1 MKKTI
6 LLATVIPALALGALT
21 ASQVQACDEHCKMTP
36 KKTIAKKP
44 VAKKPIAKVTT
55 AKSTLAK
62 KPVVQASAKKAEPKK
77 TGVKKIESKK
87 IEIKKAE
94 VSKVLDFKMKSL
106 TEQDV
111 DLSKYQGKV
120 VMMVNVASKCGLT
133 PQYQGLQD
141 LHKKYSGQG
150 LAILGFPAND
160 FGQQEP
166 GTAEEIGEFCQKNYG
181 VEFDM
186 FSKIAVTGENKA
198 PLYKYLTSAETNPEH
213 AGEISWN
220 FEKFLIGRD
229 GKIVA
234 RFAPAVTPTSQEV
247 TKAIEAELAKK

>member
-1 MKKTI
+1 MKQTTILVIATVPVLMLGAMSKQSVTACAEHHKTTKTVAKQTVVKKT
-6 LLATVIPALALGALT
+6 
-21 ASQVQACDEHCKMTP
+21 
-36 KKTIAKKP
+36 
-44 VAKKPIAKVTT
+44 VAKKVATSKV
-55 AKSTLAK
+55 AAK
-62 KPVVQASAKKAEPKK
+62 KPVVVASAKKTEI
-77 TGVKKIESKK
+77 KKIEVP
-87 IEIKKAE
+87 E
-94 VSKVLDFKMKSL
+94 VLNFKMKSL
-106 TEQDV
+106 SEQDV

-133 PQYQGLQD
+133 PQYEGLQE
-141 LHKKYSGQG
+141 LHKKYSGLG

-166 GTAEEIGEFCQKNYG
+166 GTAEEIGEFCKKNYG

-234 RFAPAVTPTSQEV
+234 RFAPGITPTSEEV
-247 TKAIEAELAKK
+247 TKAIETELAKK

>member
-1 MKKTI
+1 MKKI
-6 LLATVIPALALGALT
+6 IVLAFAAIPALAFGALT
-21 ASQVQACDEHCKMTP
+21 QQARACNGHCKMMA
-36 KKTIAKKP
+36 KKT
-44 VAKKPIAKVTT
+44 VAKKPAAKTIVSKTT
-55 AKSTLAK
+55 VAKKLVVK
-62 KPVVQASAKKAEPKK
+62 KPVVQISAKKIEMKK
-77 TGVKKIESKK
+77 V
-87 IEIKKAE
+87 EIKKSE
-94 VSKVLDFKMKSL
+94 VPKVLNFKMKSL
-106 TEQDV
+106 SEQDV

-133 PQYQGLQD
+133 PQYQGLQE
-141 LHKKYSGQG
+141 LHKKYSVQG

-166 GTAEEIGEFCQKNYG
+166 GTAEEIGEFCTKNYG

-186 FSKIAVTGENKA
+186 FSKIAVTGESKA
-198 PLYKYLTSAETNPEH
+198 PLYKYLTSAETNPNH

-234 RFAPAVTPTSQEV
+234 RFAPAVTPTSEEI
-247 TKAIEAELAKK
+247 TKVIEAELAKK